1 MFASVSK
8 SSGGSR
14 GFSLDWLEKYS
25 LNPAASSS
33 WVADFY
39 GVQDRSPCYPRYFCY
54 PRGQ

>member
-1 MFASVSK
+1 MFASGSK